1 MENTK
6 RLAANVNRTQFSLAD
21 GRSIFY
27 YDSLDSNRVSLDRRN
42 QESPSPIG
50 ELRHD
55 ALRDDWVAIAAHR
68 QTRTFMPPKELCPLC
83 PTAVDADEKYLTEI
97 PADSYEVVVF
107 DNRFPSLTRPSAD
120 FELETPTALQGSPL
134 EAAGKCEVVCFSSN
148 HTGSFKELSYSQ
160 VRIVLEAWK
169 DRTAELGDLSDVQH
183 VFPFENRGT
192 EIGVTLPHP
201 HGQIYGYS
209 YIPAQIKNML
219 AAANDFYARTSKVLL
234 DEIVAREIL
243 DDVRVVAQNSEWVA
257 YVPYAARY
265 PYEIH
270 LAPKRS
276 IMRLPDLDES
286 ASSSFAEIYLEVLKR
301 LDGVFNMEMP
311 YIAAWYQAP
320 FVENADNMRLH
331 LQVTSIR
338 RAPDKIKYLA
348 GSEAAMGAFI
358 GDVTPEQS
366 AAQLRDVKL

>member
-1 MENTK
+1 
-6 RLAANVNRTQFSLAD
+6 
-21 GRSIFY
+21 
-27 YDSLDSNRVSLDRRN
+27 
-42 QESPSPIG
+42 
-50 ELRHD
+50 
-55 ALRDDWVAIAAHR
+55 
-68 QTRTFMPPKELCPLC
+68 MPPKELCPLC

-120 FELETPTALQGSPL
+120 FVLETPFDLQVGPI

-148 HTGSFKELSYSQ
+148 HNGSFKDLSEQQ
-160 VRIVLEAWK
+160 VRTVLEAWK
-169 DRTAELGDLSDVQH
+169 DRTNELGELPEVQH
-183 VFPFENRGT
+183 VFVFENRGT

-209 YIPAQIKNML
+209 YIPMHMKNMI

-234 DEIVAREIL
+234 DEIVAREIR
-243 DDVRVVAQNSEWVA
+243 DEVRVVVQNSEWVA
-257 YVPYAARY
+257 FAPYASRY

-270 LAPKRS
+270 IAPKRS
-276 IMRLPDLDES
+276 VKRLPDLDED
-286 ASSSFAEIYLEVLKR
+286 ASSTFAEIYLEVLKR
-301 LDGVFNMEMP
+301 LDGVFDVQMP

-320 FVENADNMRLH
+320 FTPDAEHVRLH
-331 LQVTSIR
+331 LQITSIR

-358 GDVTPEQS
+358 GDVTPESS

>member
-1 MENTK
+1 MQTSK
-6 RLAANVNRTQFSLAD
+6 KLLANVFKSEISLAD
-21 GRSIFY
+21 GRSLFFY
-27 YDSLDSNRVSLDRRN
+27 DLGEITRSAIDKRQV
-42 QESPSPIG
+42 EPPAPTG

-120 FELETPTALQGSPL
+120 FVLETPFNLQVGPI

-148 HTGSFKELSYSQ
+148 HNGSFKDLSTSQ
-160 VRIVLEAWK
+160 VRVVLEAWK
-169 DRTAELGDLSDVQH
+169 DRTNELGELPDVQH
-183 VFPFENRGT
+183 VFVFENRGT

-209 YIPAQIKNML
+209 YIPMHMKNMI

-234 DEIVAREIL
+234 DEIVAREIR
-243 DDVRVVAQNSEWVA
+243 DEVRVVVQNSEWVA
-257 YVPYAARY
+257 FVPYASRY

-270 LAPKRS
+270 IAPKRS
-276 IMRLPDLDES
+276 VKRLPDLDEN
-286 ASSSFAEIYLEVLKR
+286 ASSTFAEIYLEVLKR
-301 LDGVFNMEMP
+301 LDGVFDVQMP
-311 YIAAWYQAP
+311 YIAAWYQASFTP
-320 FVENADNMRLH
+320 DAEHVRLH
-331 LQVTSIR
+331 LQITSIR

-358 GDVTPEQS
+358 GDVTPESS

>member
-1 MENTK
+1 MENAK
-6 RLAANVNRTQFSLAD
+6 SLAANVIRTQFSLAD
-21 GRSIFY
+21 GRSIYY
-27 YDSLDSNRVSLDRRN
+27 YDLDETHRTSNDRRA
-42 QESPSPIG
+42 QEPKSPIG

-68 QTRTFMPPKELCPLC
+68 QTRTFMPPTELCPLC

-120 FELETPTALQGSPL
+120 FVLETPTDLQVGPI
-134 EAAGKCEVVCFSSN
+134 EAAGKCEVVCFSSDHN
-148 HTGSFKELSYSQ
+148 GSFKDLSTSQ
-160 VRIVLEAWK
+160 VRVVLEAWK
-169 DRTAELGDLSDVQH
+169 DRTNELGELPDVQH
-183 VFPFENRGT
+183 VFVFENRGT

-209 YIPAQIKNML
+209 YIPMHMKNMI
-219 AAANDFYARTSKVLL
+219 AAANDFYTRTSKVLL
-234 DEIVAREIL
+234 DEIVAREIH
-243 DDVRVVAQNSEWVA
+243 DEVRVIVQNAEWVA

-270 LAPKRS
+270 IAPKRS
-276 IMRLPDLDES
+276 VKRLPDLDED
-286 ASSSFAEIYLEVLKR
+286 ASSTFAEIYLEVLNR
-301 LDGVFNMEMP
+301 LDGVFDVQMP

-320 FVENADNMRLH
+320 FTPDAEHVRLH
-331 LQVTSIR
+331 LQITSIR

-358 GDVTPEQS
+358 GDVTPESS

>member
-1 MENTK
+1 VENTK
-6 RLAANVNRTQFSLAD
+6 RLAAHINRTQFFLAD

-27 YDSLDSNRVSLDRRN
+27 YDMHETNRTSADRRAKEN
-42 QESPSPIG
+42 KSPIG

-107 DNRFPSLTRPSAD
+107 DNRFPSLTRPAAGFD
-120 FELETPTALQGSPL
+120 LETPQALQASPL

-148 HTGSFKELSYSQ
+148 HTGSFKELSPSQ

-169 DRTAELGDLSDVQH
+169 DRTAELGELPYVQH

-209 YIPAQIKNML
+209 YLPAQIKNML
-219 AAANDFYARTSKVLL
+219 TAADDFFARTSKVLL
-234 DEIVAREIL
+234 DEIVAREIREE
-243 DDVRVVAQNSEWVA
+243 VRVVAQNAEWVA

-276 IMRLPDLDES
+276 VMRLPDLDDS

-301 LDGVFNMEMP
+301 LDGVFDMEMP

-320 FVENADNMRLH
+320 FVENAENMRLH

-338 RAPDKIKYLA
+338 RAPNKIKYLA

-366 AAQLRDVKL
+366 AAELRDVKQ

>member
-1 MENTK
+1 VQRKSLNSEIT
-6 RLAANVNRTQFSLAD
+6 RSSGLLAD
-21 GRSIFY
+21 GRTIYY
-27 YDSLDSNRVSLDRRN
+27 YDLHQTNRTSLDRRAT
-42 QESPSPIG
+42 EPKSPIG

-83 PTAVDADEKYLTEI
+83 PTAIDADEKYLTEI

-107 DNRFPSLTRPSAD
+107 DNRFPSLTRPAAG
-120 FELETPTALQGSPL
+120 FELETPFALQVSPL

-148 HTGSFKELSYSQ
+148 HTGSFKELSPSQ

-169 DRTAELGDLSDVQH
+169 DRTAELGELADVKH

-209 YIPAQIKNML
+209 YLPAQIKNML
-219 AAANDFYARTSKVLL
+219 AAANDFFARTSKVLL
-234 DEIVAREIL
+234 DEIVAREIS
-243 DDVRVVAQNSEWVA
+243 DEVRVVAQNSEWVA
-257 YVPYAARY
+257 FVPYAARY

-276 IMRLPDLDES
+276 VMRLSDLDEV

-320 FVENADNMRLH
+320 FVENAENMRLH